1 MKILSVDPSIDP
13 KNFGWA
19 LFENGRLVNSGVAVA
34 GRMANGQDRYYT
46 LFNFGLGKS
55 GIADY
60 LVIDWPAMTP
70 FRSRSNFKGR
80 GMNMKA
86 LAMNHQAIGAFLA
99 GMQIDPEKT
108 LRWNSAKHRLD
119 KKLVQDEMI
128 SQYRLPSDTPDHIT
142 DSIYRGE
149 WLIRQLHI
157 NDFKNI
163 KRMEE

>member
-1 MKILSVDPSIDP
+1 MRILSVDPSIDP
-13 KNFGWA
+13 RNFGWA
-19 LFENGRLVNSGVAVA
+19 LFENGRLINSGVAVV
-34 GRMANGQDRYYT
+34 GRMAKGQDRYYT

-55 GIADY
+55 NGVDY

-99 GMQIDPEKT
+99 GMQMDPDKT

-119 KKLVQDEMI
+119 KEAVRLAMI
-128 SQYRLPSDTPDHIT
+128 LIYRLPSDTPDHIT

-149 WLIRQLHI
+149 WLTRQLQI
-157 NDFKNI
+157 NDFKTI
-163 KRMEE
+163 KAIEE